1 MGLAVSWHLIDI
13 MFHSHSVI
21 NSTIVEHLVF
31 CWFISSIHY
40 LYFQANARPD
50 VKLHDAEVKVHQ
62 NQIWKGLR
70 NLAKLFDSLTAEAAA
85 VEPSTAA
92 AAITEAPT
100 VKPSTVAP
108 ATTTDA
114 PTVEPS
120 TAAAA
125 TTKAPTAAPTATEAV
140 VTTETEA
147 PTNPPTTNTE
157 AVVTT
162 ETEAPTNP
170 PTTTTEA
177 VVTTETEAPTAAAAT
192 TTTTEAAATTETT
205 EQTTVPLPIV
215 TSTPQPRPCEFRNLL
230 KDIEHIPELV
240 RKYVTDITSDIFE
253 MESEVTR
260 CISPLAKKSKNL
272 TSIFNCN
279 IPKIVEHFIDI
290 PIIHIEFITNLIAA
304 VIKLTSD
311 FSSCF

>member
-1 MGLAVSWHLIDI
+1 MGLAGSWHLIDV
-13 MFHSHSVI
+13 MLHSHTVI
-21 NSTIVEHLVF
+21 NSAIVEHLVS
-31 CWFISSIHY
+31 CWYLSSIYY
-40 LYFQANARPD
+40 LYFQANARPE
-50 VKLHDAEVKVHQ
+50 VKLHDVEVKVHH

-70 NLAKLFDSLTAEAAA
+70 NLVKLFDSLTTEASTD
-85 VEPSTAA
+85 VPSTAA

-100 VKPSTVAP
+100 VKPSTG
-108 ATTTDA
+108 T
-114 PTVEPS
+114 
-120 TAAAA
+120 AA
-125 TTKAPTAAPTATEAV
+125 TTKAPTSAQTTATEAV

-147 PTNPPTTNTE
+147 PTNPPTTT
-157 AVVTT
+157 
-162 ETEAPTNP
+162 P
-170 PTTTTEA
+170 EA
-177 VVTTETEAPTAAAAT
+177 VVTTETEAPTAAAA
-192 TTTTEAAATTETT
+192 TTTEAAATTETT

-215 TSTPQPRPCEFRNLL
+215 TSTPQPRPCEFKHLL

-240 RKYVTDITSDIFE
+240 RKYVTDITSDIFK

-260 CISPLAKKSKNL
+260 CISPLAKKSKNV

-304 VIKLTSD
+304 VIKLTRD

>member
-1 MGLAVSWHLIDI
+1 M
-13 MFHSHSVI
+13 
-21 NSTIVEHLVF
+21 
-31 CWFISSIHY
+31 
-40 LYFQANARPD
+40 
-50 VKLHDAEVKVHQ
+50 
-62 NQIWKGLR
+62 R
-70 NLAKLFDSLTAEAAA
+70 NLAKLFDSLTTE
-85 VEPSTAA
+85 VPTVKPSTAA

-100 VKPSTVAP
+100 VKPS
-108 ATTTDA
+108 
-114 PTVEPS
+114 
-120 TAAAA
+120 
-125 TTKAPTAAPTATEAV
+125 TATEAV

-147 PTNPPTTNTE
+147 PTNPPTTTTE

-177 VVTTETEAPTAAAAT
+177 VVTTETEAPTAAAA

-260 CISPLAKKSKNL
+260 CISPLAKKSKNV